1 MENTQ
6 GVWILYAIVLMLNFL
21 ISEKQGTTTKR
32 PEIERG
38 IVEIS
43 QPRYFKTVLTLKKK
57 PKCVFV
63 KSKSKKCFGE
73 VVLLLFPQETR
84 GCEFVPGLYGSGL
97 IKVDLLNLDR

>member
-21 ISEKQGTTTKR
+21 ISEKQGTATKR

-43 QPRYFKTVLTLKKK
+43 QPRYFKTVLT
-57 PKCVFV
+57 
-63 KSKSKKCFGE
+63 
-73 VVLLLFPQETR
+73 
-84 GCEFVPGLYGSGL
+84 
-97 IKVDLLNLDR
+97 